1 MDDKETTRKTP
12 EAIVVSTHPDVCKS
26 PVAPVPYQIVG
37 IFKDSSALTSSV
49 LATIQNVFV
58 ATSQIDRVTGD
69 EGGTGKGIKSGTHAD
84 SGVCKPTGWSST
96 VRAEKQFVVRNGDS
110 FSMNAGNTDGSAVYP
125 DGAGPAGGVD
135 EEGKP
140 TQDPNPNIEREKKGF
155 FEGIGK
161 SGGDAAED
169 IKGLYNAAY
178 DSGPAGD
185 AARAALGE
193 SAKSTALMG
202 MDGFL
207 FLHGAPMDRVGAF
220 NRIGEK
226 GVDIVSAVKDRYV
239 EAYEVGG
246 FRYAMGVVT
255 GDVVIGAAGTKGT
268 TVGLRAA
275 MRGVG
280 NGVRVVRRRPRVL
293 RRMSREDVKA
303 WLEQNGVPKEKI
315 NSYMDGIDFS
325 KPVETVE
332 LPAGTQ
338 LSRYGYPSSFNGQF
352 ATNPGTPMN
361 ILGMA
366 PTGRVLGTTTLG
378 SPMSVLRSTAGEWNS
393 FPGGGI
399 QYQFGPG
406 WQDLQWNF

>member
-37 IFKDSSALTSSV
+37 IFKDSSALASSV

-84 SGVCKPTGWSST
+84 SGVCKPTGWSPT
-96 VRAEKQFVVRNGDS
+96 VRAEKQFVVRNGDP
-110 FSMNAGNTDGSAVYP
+110 FTMNTGNTDGNAVYP
-125 DGAGPAGGVD
+125 DGAGPAGGID

-161 SGGDAAED
+161 SGGDAVED
-169 IKGLYNAAY
+169 AKGLFNAAF

-193 SAKSTALMG
+193 SAKSTASMG

-207 FLHGAPMDRVGAF
+207 FLHGAPMDKVGAF
-220 NRIGEK
+220 NRIVEK
-226 GVDIVSAVKDRYV
+226 GTDIVSAVKDRYV

-268 TVGLRAA
+268 TVGVRAA
-275 MRGVG
+275 MRRVG
-280 NGVRVVRRRPRVL
+280 NGIRVTKNL
-293 RRMSREDVKA
+293 
-303 WLEQNGVPKEKI
+303 KI
-315 NSYMDGIDFS
+315 NFGDDNGKIRKQMKKRGWTEDDVRNTIQN
-325 KPVETVE
+325 PTRTV
-332 LPAGTQ
+332 
-338 LSRYGYPSSFNGQF
+338 
-352 ATNPGTPMN
+352 
-361 ILGMA
+361 
-366 PTGRVLGTTTLG
+366 PTRDV
-378 SPMSVLRSTAGEWNS
+378 RSI
-393 FPGGGI
+393 PGGGNMDNSATAYFANDGSYVVRNDI
-399 QYQFGPG
+399 TGDIVQVSDKNDPNWIFTP
-406 WQDLQWNF
+406 F